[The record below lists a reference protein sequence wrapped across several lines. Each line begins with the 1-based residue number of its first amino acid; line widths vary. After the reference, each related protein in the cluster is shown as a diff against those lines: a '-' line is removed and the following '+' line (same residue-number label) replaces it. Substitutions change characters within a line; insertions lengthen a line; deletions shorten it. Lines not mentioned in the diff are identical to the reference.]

1 MGSHLQTVI
10 KMTLPEDD
18 EARGWSLFPP
28 SQDEIDSIKKQEKFL
43 LLSDSGSAQTLT
55 TPINW
60 AGIVFALIL
69 ILFFIQLASP
79 GLRQIQDFVS
89 AIYSPYAT
97 DELLNRYD
105 TYYDDYESRP
115 SKQFNNQYRSFDEAQ
130 GLLSQLLILDQEK
143 CSSSLGTIRT
153 QDDEPG
159 PALDQLNNQN
169 SLVDHLPRLSKL
181 MNNFCVVLFVISKGC
196 QMP

>member
-55 TPINW
+55 TTINW

-105 TYYDDYESRP
+105 SYYDD
-115 SKQFNNQYRSFDEAQ
+115 
-130 GLLSQLLILDQEK
+130 G
-143 CSSSLGTIRT
+143 
-153 QDDEPG
+153 PG
-159 PALDQLNNQN
+159 PAPDQLNNQN

-181 MNNFCVVLFVISKGC
+181 MNNFSVVLFVISKGC

>member
-28 SQDEIDSIKKQEKFL
+28 SQDEIDSIKQEKFL

-55 TPINW
+55 TTINW

-89 AIYSPYAT
+89 AIYSLYAT

-105 TYYDDYESRP
+105 SYYDDYESRP
-115 SKQFNNQYRSFDEAQ
+115 SKQFNNQYRSFNEAQ
-130 GLLSQLLILDQEK
+130 GLLSEIVKTGGQDHS
-143 CSSSLGTIRT
+143 SSSLTKRSVPHHLEQSGHKMM
-153 QDDEPG
+153 
-159 PALDQLNNQN
+159 NQAPLQIN
-169 SLVDHLPRLSKL
+169 
-181 MNNFCVVLFVISKGC
+181 
-196 QMP
+196 